1 MTHITIDVHNVA
13 GGTRPGDTVAFWAP
27 SYRAGSDDSLI
38 STDRVEVELVDGKGE
53 VDLEPGQVFVE
64 VRTMVSQT
72 PALVIVPDTDVTV
85 ELGELMEHPIY
96 TGPMSEYLPNRDLVN
111 NTDALDARWDGD
123 ILTVAGVSSP
133 PLTGPKGDKGDPGEP
148 GRDGVDGDKGERGPR
163 GLPGEKGERGE
174 QGPKGERGP
183 QGEPGEDG
191 TMTFEDL
198 TPEQRESLRGPRG
211 IPGEDGDKGERG
223 LPGEKGD
230 KGDPFTYEDFTPEQ
244 LEALKGERGPRG
256 LPGEDGAKGEPGEQG
271 LKGDKG
277 EPFTYEDFTDEQLQ
291 ALKGERG
298 DKGERGPAG
307 PAGDDGQDG
316 ADGST
321 GPQGPRG
328 EAFTYDDFTPEQL
341 EALKGERGP
350 RGLPGEDGAKGDT
363 GEPGPS
369 GKQGATGARGPK
381 GDKGDP
387 FEYEDFTPEQ
397 LKALTGPQG
406 PKGAKGARGPAGTTS
421 WSGITAKPSTFPP
434 EKHTHTVS
442 EITDLP
448 EISRSDS
455 GDALVQRYANGAID
469 VPLTPNFPNEAASRK
484 YVDTAVAAA
493 GSDSVEFVTKLP
505 NSLSDKKIY
514 VVTNE
519 AINGTAIYNGPHLL
533 ATNGH
538 IDLDPDETYTIE
550 YVSEIRRVTLPD
562 ANSALY
568 QKVGAINPNIKNRI
582 ELPPIV
588 FRGQFPK
595 MQLFNDNFQME
606 DVLEFNNLSA
616 DYTST
621 DIFTHWYSINAIGHL
636 TIYCAGATNVSQ
648 MLTFA
653 ELSTVTLRETYRV
666 TDFSLS
672 FRSARITKVYGV
684 IDTRAGVTFDSMFYS
699 TDLKDG
705 QVALSVK
712 NKGASTKNLTTYK
725 LKKEPFLKVES

>member
-148 GRDGVDGDKGERGPR
+148 GRDGVDGKPGERGPR
-163 GLPGEKGERGE
+163 GLPGDKGERGE

-211 IPGEDGDKGERG
+211 VPGKDGEKGERG
-223 LPGEKGD
+223 LPGEPGKDGKPGDKGD
-230 KGDPFTYEDFTPEQ
+230 KGD
-244 LEALKGERGPRG
+244 
-256 LPGEDGAKGEPGEQG
+256 
-271 LKGDKG
+271 
-277 EPFTYEDFTDEQLQ
+277 PFTYEDFTDEQLQ

-307 PAGDDGQDG
+307 PAGNDGKDG

-328 EAFTYDDFTPEQL
+328 KAFTYDDFTPEQL
-341 EALKGERGP
+341 EGLKGERGP
-350 RGLPGEDGAKGDT
+350 RGLPGEDGAKGEP
-363 GEPGPS
+363 GEPGPA
-369 GKQGATGARGPK
+369 GKQGARGPK

-387 FEYEDFTPEQ
+387 FEYEDFTSEQ

-406 PKGAKGARGPAGTTS
+406 PKGATGARGPAGTTS
-421 WSGITAKPSTFPP
+421 WSGITDKPSTFPP
-434 EKHTHTVS
+434 AKHTHKAS
-442 EITDLP
+442 DITD
-448 EISRSDS
+448 
-455 GDALVQRYANGAID
+455 GVNKQ
-469 VPLTPNFPNEAASRK
+469 
-484 YVDTAVAAA
+484 YVDAAVAAA
-493 GSDSVEFVTKLP
+493 GSDSVEFVNELP
-505 NSLSDKKIY
+505 SSLSDKKIY

-519 AINGTAIYNGPHLL
+519 VIHGTAIYKGGDLIS
-533 ATNGH
+533 TNGY
-538 IDLDPDETYTIE
+538 IELDPDNPGTMRISYSYEISIPVEDPFGDTEAPIISAWWDLVDKVNKFAQNSDMLNSIPPVVLRGSFQKTQFSDYSGQVDRD
-550 YVSEIRRVTLPD
+550 YVSRAARDELNLPSTPTVFLKRSHPSRGVLGNLKSITVD
-562 ANSALY
+562 CSGIAPSVSDGDSLFQNS
-568 QKVGAINPNIKNRI
+568 
-582 ELPPIV
+582 
-588 FRGQFPK
+588 
-595 MQLFNDNFQME
+595 QLEEVILLN
-606 DVLEFNNLSA
+606 
-616 DYTST
+616 T
-621 DIFTHWYSINAIGHL
+621 GHL
-636 TIYCAGATNVSQ
+636 RS
-648 MLTFA
+648 FA
-653 ELSTVTLRETYRV
+653 HMFKYSRALHDVHGVVDTH
-666 TDFSLS
+666 
-672 FRSARITKVYGV
+672 SAEYLNNM
-684 IDTRAGVTFDSMFYS
+684 FDGCSN
-699 TDLKDG
+699 LKDG
-705 QVALSVK
+705 HVHLSVK
-712 NKGASTKNLTTYK
+712 PADAYVSDIITDSGLT
-725 LKKEPFLKVES
+725 KEPFLKVES

>member
-230 KGDPFTYEDFTPEQ
+230 KGDPFTYE
-244 LEALKGERGPRG
+244 
-256 LPGEDGAKGEPGEQG
+256 
-271 LKGDKG
+271 
-277 EPFTYEDFTDEQLQ
+277 
-291 ALKGERG
+291 
-298 DKGERGPAG
+298 
-307 PAGDDGQDG
+307 
-316 ADGST
+316 
-321 GPQGPRG
+321 
-328 EAFTYDDFTPEQL
+328 DFTPEQL